1 MVRAR
6 DIALIALVP
15 LLFST
20 NSVIGRAVA
29 GEAGP
34 WTLAFLRWTL
44 AFLILLP
51 FAAPAIAASRTA
63 LAARWREVLA
73 LGFLGM
79 WVCGGVFYQALHF
92 TTATNATL
100 VYASSNVLIL
110 LLEWIFRGRRIGA
123 RELAGT
129 VLAFAGVA
137 VVALGAEGGTF
148 TVNPGDALVGLASL
162 AWAIYSVVLK
172 RPGVAALPGSALF
185 ATIMAGGIL
194 LLLPM
199 TIWEN
204 LRADALPQTPFA
216 WLAVALVALLPSV
229 GAYSGY
235 QYGVRRFGP
244 ATMAMSSYLWT
255 PYAIGL
261 AVLFLG
267 ETLRLYHFMGFA
279 LILPGVILATARPR
293 EGRRW

>member
-1 MVRAR
+1 MLSPAAR
-6 DIALIALVP
+6 FGDIALIALVP

-34 WTLAFLRWTL
+34 WTLALLRWTL

-51 FAAPAIAASRTA
+51 FAAPALAASRQA
-63 LAARWREVLA
+63 IARHAAEILS

-79 WVCGGVFYQALHF
+79 WVCGGIFYQALHF

-110 LLEWIFRGRRIGA
+110 LLEWLFRGRRIGP
-123 RELAGT
+123 REALGTALALAG
-129 VLAFAGVA
+129 
-137 VVALGAEGGTF
+137 VVVVTFGAEGGGF
-148 TVNPGDALVGLASL
+148 AVNPGDALVLAASL
-162 AWAIYSVVLK
+162 AWAVYSVVLK
-172 RPGVAALPGSALF
+172 RPGLSALPGPALF
-185 ATIMAGGIL
+185 SAIMASGVL
-194 LLLPM
+194 FLLPM
-199 TIWEN
+199 ALWEN
-204 LRADALPQTPFA
+204 WRGDALPATPFA
-216 WLAVALVALLPSV
+216 WGAVVLVALLPSV

-235 QYGVRRFGP
+235 QYGIRRFGP

-255 PYAIGL
+255 PYAILL

-267 ETLRLYHFMGFA
+267 EAIRPYHLAGFA
-279 LILPGVILATARPR
+279 LILPGVILATAR
-293 EGRRW
+293 RR